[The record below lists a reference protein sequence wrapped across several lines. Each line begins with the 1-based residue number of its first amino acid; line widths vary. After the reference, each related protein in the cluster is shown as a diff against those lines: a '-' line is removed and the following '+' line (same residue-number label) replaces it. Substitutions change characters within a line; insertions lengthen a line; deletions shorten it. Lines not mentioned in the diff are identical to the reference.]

1 MLTVEEL
8 DRVRF
13 ELERTTGGPVGT
25 LDCEP
30 ISGGRSNVTLGLH
43 DGTSQWVLRMPP
55 RVGRTPSAH
64 DVAREYR
71 VTAALRETDV
81 PVPPAVMLCEDSS
94 VLGVPFAVA
103 ERVRGRTYQT
113 SDDLGELDDAA
124 LARATDALLVAL
136 ASLHRVDPAAVGL
149 DAFGQSA
156 GYALRQLKRWSG
168 QWEIVG
174 AGASPETRTAADELV
189 RRLSER
195 LPEQRSSSVVHGDYR
210 IDNTLIDDAGATIS
224 AVVDWELSTLGDPV
238 ADVALMCAYR
248 LPAFDLVVGQP
259 AAWTSTRLPSVPELA
274 EAYRRA
280 GGVELADFDR
290 HLALANLKIA
300 VIAAGIDH
308 RRRAGAGSGQG
319 FDTAGS
325 AVHPFLV
332 TGLAALD
339 GAV

>member
-1 MLTVEEL
+1 MLTAAEL
-8 DRVRF
+8 DRVRL
-13 ELERTTGGPVGT
+13 ELERATGAPVGA
-25 LDCEP
+25 LGCET

-71 VTAALRETDV
+71 VTAALRDTEV
-81 PVPPAVMLCEDSS
+81 PVPAAVLLCEDSS

-103 ERVRGRTYQT
+103 ERVRGRAYQS
-113 SDDLGELDDAA
+113 SDDLGELDDTA
-124 LARATDALLVAL
+124 LARATEALLTSL

-149 DAFGQSA
+149 DAFGRPD
-156 GYALRQLKRWSG
+156 GYAARQLKRWSG

-174 AGASPETRTAADELV
+174 AEATPDTRAAADELV
-189 RRLSER
+189 RRLNER

-210 IDNTLIDDAGATIS
+210 IDNTLIDDDGATIT

-248 LPAFDLVVGQP
+248 LSAFDLVVGQP

-274 EAYRRA
+274 DTYRRA
-280 GGVELADFDR
+280 GGVELADFER

-319 FDTAGS
+319 FDTAGA
-325 AVHPFLV
+325 AVHPFLLA
-332 TGLAALD
+332 GLAALD
-339 GAV
+339 GAA